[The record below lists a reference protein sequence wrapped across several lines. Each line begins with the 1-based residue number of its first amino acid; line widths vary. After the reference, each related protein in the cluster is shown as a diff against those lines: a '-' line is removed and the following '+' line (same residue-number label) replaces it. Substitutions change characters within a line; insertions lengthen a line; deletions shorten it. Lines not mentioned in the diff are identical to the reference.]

1 MELQI
6 AKIISNGYG
15 IGWADGK
22 TYFVPFVIPGEKV
35 LVTES
40 IMEKGHFLV
49 KSFEILERSPFR
61 REPACENFTRCGGC
75 SFLHIEY
82 SRQLQIKKEIFNEL
96 LHQNG
101 LPSIN
106 DVEILTPGEFGIRT
120 RAKVLIR
127 NGLPAYMAYRSN
139 TPVFFKN
146 CPLLHPELMKG
157 ILENAKGLTGEIQ
170 FEYSAVTKELMPVQD
185 SMFKVVSGEKLK
197 LLKNSFFQ
205 SSEEGAGI
213 LAGLVLEEAGGNVRT
228 AYDLFCGGGLF
239 SYFLAKK
246 GILVTGVEVVP
257 DACRSFNE
265 NLKESA
271 KLIRIDAYRLKKLDK
286 ADLIVADP
294 PREGLG
300 KELIKV
306 ICDSGTEKV
315 IYISCEPS
323 KFARDLRK
331 FNESGYNLSKIKL
344 IDLFPGTPHFEVFAV
359 LENRT

>member
-1 MELQI
+1 MELEI

-15 IGWADGK
+15 IGWVDGK
-22 TYFVPFVIPGEKV
+22 TYFVPFVIPGETV
-35 LVTES
+35 LIKES
-40 IMEKGHFLV
+40 AAEKGHFLV
-49 KSFEILERSPFR
+49 KDFEIIKRSTFR
-61 REPACENFTRCGGC
+61 REPVCGNFTSCGGC
-75 SFLHIEY
+75 SLLHIEY
-82 SRQLQIKKEIFNEL
+82 GKQLEIKKEIFNEL

-101 LPSIN
+101 LPAIN
-106 DVEILTPGEFGIRT
+106 DIEVLTPGEFGIRT

-157 ILENAKGLTGEIQ
+157 ILENAKKLAGNIQ
-170 FEYSAVTKELMPVQD
+170 FEYSAVTKEMMPPQD
-185 SMFKVVSGEKLK
+185 SMFKSVLGEKLR

-213 LAGLVLEEAGGNVRT
+213 LAGLVLAETDKNVKT

-246 GILVTGVEVVP
+246 GVSVTGVEVVP
-257 DACRSFNE
+257 DACRSFSE
-265 NLKESA
+265 NLKNSA

-294 PREGLG
+294 PRDGLG

-306 ICDSGTEKV
+306 ISDSGTKKV

-323 KFARDLRK
+323 KFARDLVTL
-331 FNESGYNLSKIKL
+331 NGSGYKLSKIKL
-344 IDLFPGTPHFEVFAV
+344 IDLFPDTPHFEVFAV
-359 LENRT
+359 LER